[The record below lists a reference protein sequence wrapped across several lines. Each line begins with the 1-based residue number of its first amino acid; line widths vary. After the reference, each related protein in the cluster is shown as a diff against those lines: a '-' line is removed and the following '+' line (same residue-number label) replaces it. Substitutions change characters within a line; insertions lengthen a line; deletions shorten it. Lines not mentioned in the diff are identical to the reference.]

1 MNLLFSRQKAIL
13 LQTPKKGVSMCT
25 VIFNFCYA
33 LSLKIAKKRHISS
46 DPRKCTYFLY
56 FFFAFSLSSRYYV
69 YGGIISHPPFIDND
83 TYCVQRFLLLDILM
97 TPGPLSSQE
106 GEKRKIESERER
118 EREKERYSLMFFFL

>member
-1 MNLLFSRQKAIL
+1 MLCPLKSQ
-13 LQTPKKGVSMCT
+13 KKGTFHLIPENVP
-25 VIFNFCYA
+25 IF
-33 LSLKIAKKRHISS
+33 SI
-46 DPRKCTYFLY
+46 

-106 GEKRKIESERER
+106 GEKREIESQRER
-118 EREKERYSLMFFFL
+118 EIDKEREKKRDALLRFFYSKEIG